1 MKAKRYHPL
10 LVALHWLLAVLLIAL
25 LAGGTLSLKTVSN
38 ASPDKLSLLRIHM
51 AMGSCV
57 LGLMF
62 LRLVVRLN
70 TAHPLAAS
78 TGNALLDQ
86 LAPWVHWILYLLV
99 FAMVGSGIGIAASAG
114 LPDIVFSGLGQLPV
128 DFSAFRAYSTRHR
141 GQDAY
146 ADHCL
151 ACCRRGVSPR
161 GQARWPFVTHVVW
174 GQGIAFRGSMRL
186 ALGRL

>member
-70 TAHPLAAS
+70 TAHPLAES

-128 DFSAFRAYSTRHR
+128 DFSAFRARTVHGIVAKMLMLTIALHAAAAVYHQVVKRDGLLSRMWF
-141 GQDAY
+141 G
-146 ADHCL
+146 
-151 ACCRRGVSPR
+151 
-161 GQARWPFVTHVVW
+161 ARE
-174 GQGIAFRGSMRL
+174 
-186 ALGRL
+186 